1 MGLKNSRGGEEP
13 ESSSPMAGARKNKIS
28 AGGTLILLKLC
39 SIKVIVLIK
48 FLASLI
54 LLNMFMHFI

>member
-13 ESSSPMAGARKNKIS
+13 ESSSPMAGARKNKTS
-28 AGGTLILLKLC
+28 AGGTLILPKPR

-48 FLASLI
+48 FLA
-54 LLNMFMHFI
+54 LL